1 MACFIV
7 PAAEAAVVT
16 VLAKRAEIRETG
28 KREKELEN
36 KYGAKRR
43 ITAEKLG
50 LLSRL
55 LWGGSVLLA
64 FEHLWHGELVPY
76 FPFLTAMY
84 HAKDAVVMLKE
95 MGTVGVAMALC
106 VTAAWAVFIRFRRD
120 AAETENRM
128 EEVR

>member
-16 VLAKRAEIRETG
+16 VLAKRAEKRETG
-28 KREKELEN
+28 KIKKEPGN
-36 KYGAKRR
+36 KYRTKSW

-84 HAKDAVVMLKE
+84 HAKDAAVMLKE

-106 VTAAWAVFIRFRRD
+106 VTAAWAVFVRLRRD
-120 AAETENRM
+120 AAETEKSM